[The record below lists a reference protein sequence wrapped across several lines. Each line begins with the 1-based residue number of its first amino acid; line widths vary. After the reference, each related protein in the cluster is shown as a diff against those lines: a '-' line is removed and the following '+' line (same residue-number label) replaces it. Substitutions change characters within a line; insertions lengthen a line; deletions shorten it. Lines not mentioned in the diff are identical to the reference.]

1 MTFFV
6 IFFTAYAVLLTSFL
20 DSYLK
25 NSTDNMNNF
34 SCFVYNFCLLAITVC
49 GFIVSILWI
58 EMSKGSK
65 LWVEKY
71 EASIGFYIDSDIL
84 LSKNVINI
92 NEKAKKDVVDKP
104 DFYPAFFPS
113 QGCLCEISDNTNDSI
128 FSSQS
133 GEYSV
138 SRLNIGIGLF
148 GLIIW
153 GALFCFHLIV
163 LINFKYINS
172 AIVFSSCTFIIS
184 VILFLCSGY
193 TYSRNNKR
201 YIKKRI
207 RQRLKI
213 YNAISNKNSKLVE
226 KLIHTYYQ
234 WDGKHIEKEE
244 SANAPNSSFDK
255 LVKDASFVN
264 VCFADTFDKYTI
276 QYKNSSCLRLKAFCK
291 KLFYLDSER
300 LNTIQKGIGIYKLTK
315 RIRDYEKLRHID
327 TLSYNY
333 ICALFKKLELNT
345 DLKNK
350 EKQKKQYSPVLVIF
364 IVLIVATVCTL
375 LFNIF
380 IINSSTCGF

>member
-1 MTFFV
+1 
-6 IFFTAYAVLLTSFL
+6 
-20 DSYLK
+20 
-25 NSTDNMNNF
+25 
-34 SCFVYNFCLLAITVC
+34 
-49 GFIVSILWI
+49 
-58 EMSKGSK
+58 MSKGSK

-84 LSKNVINI
+84 FSKNVIEI
-92 NEKAKKDVVDKP
+92 NEKAKKDVEDKS
-104 DFYPAFFPS
+104 DFYSAVLPS
-113 QGCLCEISDNTNDSI
+113 QGCLCEISGKTNDSI

-163 LINFKYINS
+163 LINFKYIKS
-172 AIVFSSCTFIIS
+172 AIIFASCTFIIS

-244 SANAPNSSFDK
+244 SDNAPNSSFDK
-255 LVKDASFVN
+255 LVKDASSVN
-264 VCFADTFDKYTI
+264 VRFADTFDKYTI
-276 QYKNSSCLRLKAFCK
+276 QYGNTFCLHLKALSK

-300 LNTIQKGIGIYKLTK
+300 LNSIQKGIGIYKLTK
-315 RIRDYEKLRHID
+315 HIRDYEKLRHID

-333 ICALFKKLELNT
+333 IYALFKKLELNT
-345 DLKNK
+345 DLQNK
-350 EKQKKQYSPVLVIF
+350 EKQKQYSPVLVIF

-380 IINSSTCGF
+380 IINLSTCSF